1 MGRTFLAGVV
11 VVFGA
16 GFLFASDGTLA
27 KGAAL
32 SGKPSGLV
40 VRHAVPFR
48 GGVARRSVFLPPIVP
63 PFNIFNSATAPRRYS
78 YPVSGYRR
86 AYGRDLPAAGVG
98 VYYGSYDVG
107 DEPLFVPSLPASQ
120 SADHSDSRFIRP
132 SGDWRDCSSQR
143 LLVPSEDGGERRVT
157 IHRC

>member
-11 VVFGA
+11 IVFGA
-16 GFLFASDGTLA
+16 GFLVTSDGTLA

-32 SGKPSGLV
+32 TGKPSGLF

-48 GGVARRSVFLPPIVP
+48 SAVARRSVFLPPIAP
-63 PFNIFNSATAPRRYS
+63 PFNIFNPAATPRRYS

-86 AYGRDLPAAGVG
+86 AFGRDLPAAGVG
-98 VYYGSYDVG
+98 VYYGSYGVG
-107 DEPLFVPSLPASQ
+107 EEPFFVPVVPASQ
-120 SADHSDSRFIRP
+120 SAVRSNSRP
-132 SGDWRDCSSQR
+132 SDDWRDCSSQQVA
-143 LLVPSEDGGERRVT
+143 VPSESGGERRVT